1 LFYVERSVKNY
12 GYRSLNLRLGLDPIG
27 VMDAEAVIT
36 CETIATIFYIVSA
49 GR

>member
-12 GYRSLNLRLGLDPIG
+12 GYRSINPPSGVEPIG
-27 VMDAEAVIT
+27 AMEAAVVMT
-36 CETIATIFYIVSA
+36 CETMTIIFSIVSA